1 MHTPTKLLFLPGASG
16 NIDFWKPVAA
26 SLYHPASHVHFGW
39 PGFGSTAHDPSI
51 TGIDDLVEKVV
62 AEIDQPTAIIAQSMG
77 GVIALLAA
85 NRRPALVTHLVL
97 TVTSGGIDIHDLA
110 AQDWRPAFVEANPT
124 LPRWFT
130 DLRLDLTTTIPSINV
145 PSLLLWGDADP
156 ISPVAVGER
165 LASLLPQ
172 SHLHVFPGGNHDL
185 GNVLAEEIAPLIA
198 SHITTGLTDCS
209 TGRPPASLAAA
220 C

>member
-1 MHTPTKLLFLPGASG
+1 
-16 NIDFWKPVAA
+16 
-26 SLYHPASHVHFGW
+26 
-39 PGFGSTAHDPSI
+39 
-51 TGIDDLVEKVV
+51 
-62 AEIDQPTAIIAQSMG
+62 MG

-97 TVTSGGIDIHDLA
+97 TVTSGGIDLHDLA